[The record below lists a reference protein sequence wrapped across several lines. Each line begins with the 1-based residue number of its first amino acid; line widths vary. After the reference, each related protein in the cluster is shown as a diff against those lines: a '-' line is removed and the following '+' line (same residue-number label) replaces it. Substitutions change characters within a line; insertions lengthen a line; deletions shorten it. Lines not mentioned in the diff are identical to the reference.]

1 MIRVSSD
8 QMRYIEISQF
18 GGPEVLREARG
29 PIPSIEPDQVLIRV
43 HAAGVNRPDVVQR
56 MGFYPPPPGA
66 SPIPGLEV
74 AGEVV
79 EVGVRV
85 SRWKVGDR
93 VCALVAGG
101 GYAEYAAAPAG
112 QCLPV
117 PRGLTLTE
125 AAALPETAFTVW
137 SNVFQRG
144 ALRAGEVLLVHGG
157 TSGIGTIAI
166 QLGAARAARVIATAG
181 SEAKCKACRALGAGM
196 AVNYRQTD
204 YVEAVQEFSGG
215 KGADMILDMVGGD
228 YIQRNIKAAAADG
241 RIVQIAFLN
250 GAVAQVDFMP
260 VMLKRL
266 VITGSTLRAR
276 AAEFKAALASAVE
289 QNVWP
294 LVESGRVKPVIY
306 REFALNEAADAHALM
321 ESSEHVGKIMLR
333 VI

>member
-1 MIRVSSD
+1 VIRVSSD

-29 PIPSIEPDQVLIRV
+29 PTPSIEPDQVLIRV

-101 GYAEYAAAPAG
+101 GYAEYAAAPAA

-181 SEAKCKACRALGAGM
+181 SEAKCEACRALGAGM

>member
-101 GYAEYAAAPAG
+101 GYAEYAAAPAA

-166 QLGAARAARVIATAG
+166 QLGAARGARVIATAG
-181 SEAKCKACRALGAGM
+181 SEAKCEACRALGAGM

>member
-18 GGPEVLREARG
+18 GGPEVLREALG

-101 GYAEYAAAPAG
+101 GYAEYAAAPAA

-166 QLGAARAARVIATAG
+166 QLGAARGARVIATAG
-181 SEAKCKACRALGAGM
+181 SEAKCEACRALGAGM
-196 AVNYRQTD
+196 AVNYRETD

-276 AAEFKAALASAVE
+276 AAAFKASLASAVE